1 MTLAERIE
9 RLEVRLR
16 EQRDVL
22 AAAQRGVFQLE
33 GAIFALRELLAE
45 APAAPAPN
53 GPDPAP
59 HEPADA

>member
-9 RLEVRLR
+9 RLEARLR
-16 EQRDVL
+16 EQRDLL

-45 APAAPAPN
+45 AN
-53 GPDPAP
+53 GPDPAQAAP
-59 HEPADA
+59 DEAPDA

>member
-9 RLEVRLR
+9 RLEARLR

-22 AAAQRGVFQLE
+22 ATAQRGVFHLE

-45 APAAPAPN
+45 TPDAPEPN

-59 HEPADA
+59 HEPPDA